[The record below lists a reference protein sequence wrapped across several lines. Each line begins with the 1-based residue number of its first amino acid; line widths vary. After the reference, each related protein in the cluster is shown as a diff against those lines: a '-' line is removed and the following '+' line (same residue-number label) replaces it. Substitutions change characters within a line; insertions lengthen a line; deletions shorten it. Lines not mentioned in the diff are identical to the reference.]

1 MIRIGGGGKHG
12 GRGRL
17 DMGESV
23 CVCLCVCMRAWWWRE
38 MLLIGQIL
46 IKW

>member
-12 GRGRL
+12 GKGRL
-17 DMGESV
+17 DMGV
-23 CVCLCVCMRAWWWRE
+23 CVEEGGGGWRWWE
-38 MLLIGQIL
+38 MLLIGHIL